1 LRGFRDTVDVELHPD
16 EALPPIVLASTDPAQ
31 PFGAALSWPDNAG
44 RPARSAASVVVL
56 DAGVALAWYDTRSG
70 NLVPLGVMSPTSLRK
85 IVLALAALGKDGRV
99 RSVEVRKVNG
109 QPPADFALSREL
121 AEELRA
127 AGFVEGYRGYV
138 QR

>member
-1 LRGFRDTVDVELHPD
+1 
-16 EALPPIVLASTDPAQ
+16 
-31 PFGAALSWPDNAG
+31 
-44 RPARSAASVVVL
+44 
-56 DAGVALAWYDTRSG
+56 
-70 NLVPLGVMSPTSLRK
+70 
-85 IVLALAALGKDGRV
+85 
-99 RSVEVRKVNG
+99 VRKVNG